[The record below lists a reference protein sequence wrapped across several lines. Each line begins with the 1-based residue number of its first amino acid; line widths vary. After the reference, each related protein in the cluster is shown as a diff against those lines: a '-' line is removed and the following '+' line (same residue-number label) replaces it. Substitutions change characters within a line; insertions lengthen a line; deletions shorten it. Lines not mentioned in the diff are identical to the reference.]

1 MTDQRLQLL
10 LERFSDLSILVVGD
24 FFLDEYLITDPEL
37 TESSLE
43 TGLDAYQVIERRC
56 SPGAAGTVTN
66 NLRALGVGDIRALSM
81 IGADGNG
88 YELKKGLIESGV
100 DTTALV
106 ETSER
111 FTPTYT
117 KPMVR
122 MDQRS
127 ERELNRLDIKNRTA
141 MPVDIEDNIIRRL
154 QEIVPEMDGVIVSD
168 QVQERNYGVI
178 TDRVRSEICRLA
190 SEYTEKA
197 ILIDSR
203 VRIGEFRNV
212 IIKPNMQ
219 EAVDAVADEP
229 AGTMDLSRAET
240 LGSTLYQRTRKPVY
254 ITLSEQGILVVTE
267 EGATHLPAVQV
278 TGEIDPVGA
287 GDSTAAAITAALCA
301 GAESVEAAVLGNRV
315 AAIVV
320 KQLGTTGTAT
330 PQQILQQRI

>member
-10 LERFSDLSILVVGD
+10 LERFPDLSMLVVGD
-24 FFLDEYLITDPEL
+24 FFLDEYLITDPQL

-43 TGLDAYQVIERRC
+43 TGLDAYQVVERRC

-66 NLRALGVGDIRALSM
+66 NLRALGVGNIHALSM

-88 YELKKGLIESGV
+88 YELRKGLIESGV

-117 KPMVR
+117 KPTVR
-122 MDQRS
+122 IGQSS
-127 ERELNRLDIKNRTA
+127 ERELNRLDIKNRTPV
-141 MPVDIEDNIIRRL
+141 PVDIEEKIIRHLRN
-154 QEIVPEMDGVIVSD
+154 IVPEMDGVIVSD
-168 QVQERNYGVI
+168 QVQERNFGVI

-190 SEYTEKA
+190 VEYSEKT

-203 VRIGEFRNV
+203 VRIGEFRSV
-212 IIKPNMQ
+212 IIKPNIH
-219 EAVDAVADEP
+219 EAVDAVPDDDG
-229 AGTMDLSRAET
+229 GTMDISHAEM
-240 LGSTLYQRTRKPVY
+240 LGSTLYQRTGEPVY
-254 ITLSEQGILVVTE
+254 VTLSEKGILVVTE
-267 EGATHLPAVQV
+267 EGTSHLPAVQI

-287 GDSTAAAITAALCA
+287 GDSTAAGITAALCA